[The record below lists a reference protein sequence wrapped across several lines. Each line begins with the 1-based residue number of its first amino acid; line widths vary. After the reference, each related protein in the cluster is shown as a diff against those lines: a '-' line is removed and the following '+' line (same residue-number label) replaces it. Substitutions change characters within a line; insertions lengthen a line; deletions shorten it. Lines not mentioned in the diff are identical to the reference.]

1 MQKKPL
7 RLKLKPLQPLP
18 LRRSKKRLLKKH
30 LLLKQWSKKPLPL
43 KKHLLLKRLPKKR
56 LLLKSPLQKHRLKTR
71 LRVNPLMLPF
81 VLSLSKDCPS
91 CCLSWPQGRH
101 FDKLSA
107 NGV

>member
-1 MQKKPL
+1 V
-7 RLKLKPLQPLP
+7 KLLP
-18 LRRSKKRLLKKH
+18 R
-30 LLLKQWSKKPLPL
+30 KPLPL
-43 KKHLLLKRLPKKR
+43 KLLPRKPLPQKKHPLLKRRLKKP

-107 NGV
+107 NGF